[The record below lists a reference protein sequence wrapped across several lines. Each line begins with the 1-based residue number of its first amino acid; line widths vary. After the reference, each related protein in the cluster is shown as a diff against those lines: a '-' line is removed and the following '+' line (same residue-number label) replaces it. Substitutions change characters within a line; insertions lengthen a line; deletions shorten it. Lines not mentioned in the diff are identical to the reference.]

1 MHWLLR
7 FIVTA
12 AALWA
17 IANYVPGFHLDV
29 WWDAVIAAVIFGLV
43 NTFIGPILR
52 LISLPFTILTI
63 GLFSIVVNWALFAM
77 TVWLS
82 PGFRTTGIPWAGWLS
97 TLVGAV
103 IMTVITTFVTT
114 PLGESSSSS
123 ND

>member
-17 IANYVPGFHLDV
+17 IAMYVPGFSLAGWQYAIV
-29 WWDAVIAAVIFGLV
+29 AAIIFGLV
-43 NTFIGPILR
+43 NTFIGPVLK

-63 GLFSIVVNWALFAM
+63 GLFSIVVNWALFAL

-82 PGFRTTGIPWAGWLS
+82 PGFKTTGDPWPAWGS
-97 TLVGAV
+97 TLVGAIIMMV
-103 IMTVITTFVTT
+103 ISTFVTT
-114 PLGESSSSS
+114 PLKQEAD
-123 ND
+123 NN

>member
-17 IANYVPGFHLDV
+17 IATYVPGFQLSH
-29 WWDAVIAAVIFGLV
+29 WWDSIIAAVIFGLV

-52 LISLPFTILTI
+52 FISFPFTILTI
-63 GLFSIVVNWALFAM
+63 GLFSIVVNWALFALS
-77 TVWLS
+77 VWLS
-82 PGFRTTGIPWAGWLS
+82 PGFHTTGVPWEAWLS

-114 PLGESSSSS
+114 PLGESSSS
-123 ND
+123 D